1 MGIEVLVGKHDQ
13 HWLKRVHIGKVLA
26 IDDIHTSLNSL
37 EKWKMLTRQQFK
49 PTRFN
54 PPGQSGPKFQ
64 ENKTDKFLSVYDI
77 IYTITNSRKDKGN
90 APNEYILK
98 DIVPRGINAKIAEFQ
113 EKH

>member
-1 MGIEVLVGKHDQ
+1 MGIEVLVGKDDQ
-13 HWLKRVHIGKVLA
+13 HWLKRVRIGKVLA
-26 IDDIHTSLNSL
+26 IDDIHTSLNGL
-37 EKWKMLTRQQFK
+37 EKWKMLTRQQFE

-77 IYTITNSRKDKGN
+77 IYTITNSRKDRGN